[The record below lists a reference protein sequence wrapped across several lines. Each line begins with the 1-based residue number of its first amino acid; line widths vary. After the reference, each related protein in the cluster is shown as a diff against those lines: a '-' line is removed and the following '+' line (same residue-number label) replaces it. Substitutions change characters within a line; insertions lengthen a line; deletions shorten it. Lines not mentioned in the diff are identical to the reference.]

1 MLYRTNG
8 IAHNLTACSKD
19 LVPGTEPNLTLAH
32 QQSATKRLINKLTMQ
47 ANPIFERLV
56 KSKK

>member
-1 MLYRTNG
+1 MFKGPAR
-8 IAHNLTACSKD
+8 

-32 QQSATKRLINKLTMQ
+32 QQSATKRLINKLTVQ

-56 KSKK
+56 KRKK